1 MSILSKFFGNANTKA
16 IKKFQSQVTLIN
28 EKEDRFKALSDDE
41 LKNFSTQ
48 LKQPDQKLEEILVDS
63 LACIREAIRRVTNE
77 WAYDVQLIG
86 ALALHEGSIAEMK
99 TGEGKTLVATMCLY
113 LNAILGNCCHLV
125 TVNDY
130 LARRDA
136 QWYGRAL
143 QNLGLSVAVL
153 QNNQTYLLSE
163 SKVSNAVGHEYL
175 QESERIDAYTSNIIY
190 GTNSEF
196 GFDYLRDNM
205 RVTNESKV
213 QNALDFVIVDEVDSV
228 LIDEART
235 PLIISG
241 QASEDLSL
249 YSQFTKIVRNLQIN
263 IHYDIDEASRTVFL
277 TESGIEY
284 IENRLNLSNL
294 YSSES
299 HSLLKYI
306 EACLRAKSL
315 YHRDKDYVVKD
326 GQIIIVDAFTGRLQ
340 EGRRWSDGLHQA
352 IEAKEGLAVQQESM
366 TFATITI
373 QNYFRM
379 YTKLAG
385 MTGTAVTEAEE
396 FAKIYNLDVYV
407 IPTNVPMQRGDLPDL
422 VYSNE
427 NAKFN
432 AVAEKISLCADDE
445 IPVLVGTSSI
455 ESSEKLSKLLTSR
468 RIKHEI
474 LNAKNHESEA
484 GIIANAGM
492 KGAVT
497 IATNM
502 AGRGTDIKLG
512 PGVVALGGLHVL
524 GTERHESRRID
535 NQLRGRSGR
544 QGDPGYTRLYVS
556 FDDELMRRFAPD
568 WLSTTMEKIGM
579 SENTPIESK
588 MVTRSIETAQSR
600 VESNNFEARK
610 YILEYDD
617 VMNIHRQK
625 IYSERDSI
633 LSGLEM
639 EDKFFLLSKNEFD
652 FLLSGYQVGNSEVN
666 NETQRNLLLIFG
678 EQYSDE
684 IEEILRGN
692 EQQVVIGI
700 NELFKQKYESI
711 FTNYAK
717 QDIEQFIQYLML
729 AQIDQLWVQHLTAM
743 DEMRRGI
750 GLRAYGQLDPLV
762 AFKKEALSM
771 WEDLGNSIRTTILR
785 AFHIQS
791 LNFNHSKTESTVSK
805 VLNIDTSKEDNIA
818 TQLNISDKI
827 GRNSPCPCGSGLKYK
842 KCHGLK

>member
-48 LKQPDQKLEEILVDS
+48 LKQPDQKLDEILVDS

-294 YSSES
+294 YSSAS

-326 GQIIIVDAFTGRLQ
+326 GQIIIVDAYTGRLQ

-455 ESSEKLSKLLTSR
+455 ESSETLSKLLTSR

-512 PGVVALGGLHVL
+512 PGVVELGGLHVL

-652 FLLSGYQVGNSEVN
+652 FLLSGYQAGNSEVN
-666 NETQRNLLLIFG
+666 NETQTNLLLIFG
-678 EQYSDE
+678 EHYSDD

-791 LNFNHSKTESTVSK
+791 LNFNQPKTETTVSK
-805 VLNIDTSKEDNIA
+805 AINIDTSKEDNIA
-818 TQLNISDKI
+818 NQLNIPDKI

>member
-41 LKNFSTQ
+41 LKIFSTQ
-48 LKQPDQKLEEILVDS
+48 LKQSDQKLDEILVDS

-143 QNLGLSVAVL
+143 QNLGLSVSVL

>member
-16 IKKFQSQVTLIN
+16 IKKFQSKVDLIN
-28 EKEDRFKALSDDE
+28 EKEVQFKSFSDDE
-41 LKNFSTQ
+41 LKKFSDELQ
-48 LKQPDQKLEEILVDS
+48 QSDQKIDEIIVNG

-113 LNAILGNCCHLV
+113 LNAVLGNSCHLV

-136 QWYGRAL
+136 QWYGLAL
-143 QNLGLSVAVL
+143 QNLGLTVAVL
-153 QNNQTYLLSE
+153 QNNKTYLLAESE
-163 SKVSNAVGHEYL
+163 VSKIVGHEFL
-175 QESERIDAYTSNIIY
+175 QESERLDAYSCNVIY

-241 QASEDLSL
+241 EASEDLSL
-249 YSQFTKIVRNLQIN
+249 YNKFTKIVRNLKIN
-263 IHYDIDEASRTVFL
+263 THYDIDEASRSVFL
-277 TESGIEY
+277 TENGIEY
-284 IENRLNLSNL
+284 IENLLNISNL

-299 HSLLKYI
+299 HAFLKYI

-315 YHRDKDYVVKD
+315 YHRDKDYVLKD
-326 GQIIIVDAFTGRLQ
+326 GQIVIVDAFTGRLQ

-352 IEAKEGLAVQQESM
+352 IEAKEGLSVQQESM

-379 YTKLAG
+379 YSKLAG

-396 FAKIYNLDVYV
+396 FAKIYDLEVYV
-407 IPTNVPMQRGDLPDL
+407 IPTNMPMQREDLPDL

-432 AVAEKISLCADDE
+432 AVAEKISSFVNDDV
-445 IPVLVGTSSI
+445 PVLVGTSSI
-455 ESSEKLSKLLTSR
+455 ESSEKLSKLLSSR

-484 GIIANAGM
+484 GIIATAGK
-492 KGAVT
+492 KGSVT

-512 PGVVALGGLHVL
+512 PGVVELGGLHVL

-639 EDKFFLLSKNEFD
+639 EDKFFLLAKNEFD
-652 FLLSGYQVGNSEVN
+652 FLFSGYQAGNSEIN
-666 NETQRNLLLIFG
+666 IEIQRNLLLIFG
-678 EQYSDE
+678 DQYSKD
-684 IEEILRGN
+684 IEDILPAN
-692 EQQVVIGI
+692 EQSVIQNI
-700 NELFKQKYESI
+700 NELFRKKYDSI
-711 FTNYAK
+711 FVNFAK
-717 QDIEQFIQYLML
+717 QDVEQFIQYLML
-729 AQIDQLWVQHLTAM
+729 SQIDQLWVQHLTAM

-785 AFHIQS
+785 SFHIQS
-791 LNFNHSKTESTVSK
+791 LNLNQTKRETIVSEK
-805 VLNIDTSKEDNIA
+805 INLDTSKQDNMINK
-818 TQLNISDKI
+818 LELSDKI

>member
-41 LKNFSTQ
+41 LKIFSTQ
-48 LKQPDQKLEEILVDS
+48 LKQSDQKLDEILVDS

-228 LIDEART
+228 LIGEART

-263 IHYDIDEASRTVFL
+263 MHYDIDEASRTVFL

-639 EDKFFLLSKNEFD
+639 EEKFFLLSKNEFD

-729 AQIDQLWVQHLTAM
+729 SQIDQLWVQHLTAM

-818 TQLNISDKI
+818 TQLNIPDKI

>member
-41 LKNFSTQ
+41 LKIFSTQ
-48 LKQPDQKLEEILVDS
+48 LKQSDQKLDEILVDS

-263 IHYDIDEASRTVFL
+263 MHYDIDEASRTVFL

-315 YHRDKDYVVKD
+315 YYRDKDYVVKD

-639 EDKFFLLSKNEFD
+639 EEKFFLLSKNEFD

-729 AQIDQLWVQHLTAM
+729 SQIDQLWVQHLTAM

-818 TQLNISDKI
+818 TQLNIPDKI

>member
-41 LKNFSTQ
+41 LKIFSTQ
-48 LKQPDQKLEEILVDS
+48 LKQSDQKLDEILVDS

-263 IHYDIDEASRTVFL
+263 MHYDIDEASRTVFL

-639 EDKFFLLSKNEFD
+639 EEKFFLLSKNEFD

-729 AQIDQLWVQHLTAM
+729 SQIDQLWVQHLTAM

-818 TQLNISDKI
+818 TQLNIPDKI

>member
-48 LKQPDQKLEEILVDS
+48 LKQPDQKLDEILVDS

-284 IENRLNLSNL
+284 IENRLN
-294 YSSES
+294 
-299 HSLLKYI
+299 
-306 EACLRAKSL
+306 
-315 YHRDKDYVVKD
+315 
-326 GQIIIVDAFTGRLQ
+326 QI
-340 EGRRWSDGLHQA
+340 
-352 IEAKEGLAVQQESM
+352 
-366 TFATITI
+366 
-373 QNYFRM
+373 
-379 YTKLAG
+379 
-385 MTGTAVTEAEE
+385 
-396 FAKIYNLDVYV
+396 
-407 IPTNVPMQRGDLPDL
+407 
-422 VYSNE
+422 
-427 NAKFN
+427 
-432 AVAEKISLCADDE
+432 
-445 IPVLVGTSSI
+445 
-455 ESSEKLSKLLTSR
+455 
-468 RIKHEI
+468 
-474 LNAKNHESEA
+474 
-484 GIIANAGM
+484 
-492 KGAVT
+492 
-497 IATNM
+497 
-502 AGRGTDIKLG
+502 
-512 PGVVALGGLHVL
+512 
-524 GTERHESRRID
+524 
-535 NQLRGRSGR
+535 
-544 QGDPGYTRLYVS
+544 
-556 FDDELMRRFAPD
+556 
-568 WLSTTMEKIGM
+568 
-579 SENTPIESK
+579 
-588 MVTRSIETAQSR
+588 
-600 VESNNFEARK
+600 
-610 YILEYDD
+610 
-617 VMNIHRQK
+617 
-625 IYSERDSI
+625 
-633 LSGLEM
+633 
-639 EDKFFLLSKNEFD
+639 FLL
-652 FLLSGYQVGNSEVN
+652 
-666 NETQRNLLLIFG
+666 
-678 EQYSDE
+678 
-684 IEEILRGN
+684 
-692 EQQVVIGI
+692 
-700 NELFKQKYESI
+700 
-711 FTNYAK
+711 A
-717 QDIEQFIQYLML
+717 
-729 AQIDQLWVQHLTAM
+729 
-743 DEMRRGI
+743 
-750 GLRAYGQLDPLV
+750 
-762 AFKKEALSM
+762 
-771 WEDLGNSIRTTILR
+771 
-785 AFHIQS
+785 
-791 LNFNHSKTESTVSK
+791 
-805 VLNIDTSKEDNIA
+805 
-818 TQLNISDKI
+818 
-827 GRNSPCPCGSGLKYK
+827 
-842 KCHGLK
+842 

>member
-48 LKQPDQKLEEILVDS
+48 LQQSDQKLDEILVDS

-512 PGVVALGGLHVL
+512 PGVVELGGLHVL

-639 EDKFFLLSKNEFD
+639 EDKFFLLAKNEFD
-652 FLLSGYQVGNSEVN
+652 YLFSGYQAGNSEVN

-729 AQIDQLWVQHLTAM
+729 SQIDQLWVQHLTAM

-791 LNFNHSKTESTVSK
+791 LNFNHSKTEPTISK
-805 VLNIDTSKEDNIA
+805 ALNIDTSKEDNIA
-818 TQLNISDKI
+818 TQLNIPDKI

>member
-48 LKQPDQKLEEILVDS
+48 LQQSDQKIDELLIDS
-63 LACIREAIRRVTNE
+63 LACIREGIRRATNE
-77 WAYDVQLIG
+77 WAYDVQIIG

-143 QNLGLSVAVL
+143 QNLGLSIAVL
-153 QNNQTYLLSE
+153 QNNKTYLLSE
-163 SKVSNAVGHEYL
+163 SKVSSTVGHEYL
-175 QESERIDAYTSNIIY
+175 REGERIDAYSSNVIY

-213 QNALDFVIVDEVDSV
+213 QNELDFVIVDEVDSV

-241 QASEDLSL
+241 EASEDLSL

-432 AVAEKISLCADDE
+432 AVAEKISLCVDEE

-455 ESSEKLSKLLTSR
+455 ESSEKLSKLLSSR

-512 PGVVALGGLHVL
+512 PGVVELGGLHVL

-652 FLLSGYQVGNSEVN
+652 YLLSGYQAGNSEVN

-729 AQIDQLWVQHLTAM
+729 SQIDQLWVQHLTAM

-791 LNFNHSKTESTVSK
+791 LNFNHSKTEPTISK
-805 VLNIDTSKEDNIA
+805 ALNIDTSKEDNIA
-818 TQLNISDKI
+818 TQLNIPDKI

>member
-41 LKNFSTQ
+41 LKIFSTQ
-48 LKQPDQKLEEILVDS
+48 LKQSDQKLDEILVDS

-143 QNLGLSVAVL
+143 QNLGLSVSVL

-729 AQIDQLWVQHLTAM
+729 SQIDQLWIQHLTAM